1 MFSFDGGVKVFNIKI
16 YEAFVGFIFYEIE
29 PLNDF
34 CGIFPLGEVAIIS
47 YTGIDTTD
55 PINLINNEAAL
66 ILSHSNTKNRKIRKY
81 QKADAFLTIKDHKPN
96 FPYS

>member
-47 YTGIDTTD
+47 YTGKVLLE
-55 PINLINNEAAL
+55 N
-66 ILSHSNTKNRKIRKY
+66 Y
-81 QKADAFLTIKDHKPN
+81 F
-96 FPYS
+96 